1 MCSSDLVIK
10 ARAIIDLDTTQ
21 YFLVTFDQ
29 NGTHLDVATR
39 TCDIALPSVPDVA
52 EVVIPDK
59 LRDVFRRDVV
69 MTAGDFVSGTDGG
82 AKYTP
87 PAEVVVLGAD
97 LANPATDPLPTEAD
111 QTNAVDQDEDGH
123 PGVTVEADV
132 AAVCQGWQKLYVALR
147 TTVTLDGTVLSSN
160 EIVGDM
166 EATLEQ
172 EILGM
177 SDPCLSASD
186 GIEVEV
192 LPGSVFRARRI
203 DGANDSTDLDAN
215 SDGAIDCEEL
225 TAGVETV
232 FGD

>member
-1 MCSSDLVIK
+1 MNSRGLRSVVLGLGVASCVAVTACGDDETSTNAGSGGGGGTGGGGSAGSPGLDGETITPGPFDISGSFAVQAVIK

-97 LANPATDPLPTEAD
+97 LANPATDPLPTATSTSLVASD
-111 QTNAVDQDEDGH
+111 S
-123 PGVTVEADV
+123 V
-132 AAVCQGWQKLYVALR
+132 AAMR
-147 TTVTLDGTVLSSN
+147 SS
-160 EIVGDM
+160 
-166 EATLEQ
+166 TY
-172 EILGM
+172 
-177 SDPCLSASD
+177 SS
-186 GIEVEV
+186 
-192 LPGSVFRARRI
+192 
-203 DGANDSTDLDAN
+203 
-215 SDGAIDCEEL
+215 
-225 TAGVETV
+225 
-232 FGD
+232 